1 MKKNQN
7 INEQVKAIIAEEARE
22 VRLELGADF
31 SKAVGFYKKVNG
43 LTHLSIINI
52 LLSGCQFHKTITSGF
67 LIDMIVQNQ
76 L

>member
-43 LTHLSIINI
+43 LTHLSI
-52 LLSGCQFHKTITSGF
+52 G
-67 LIDMIVQNQ
+67 D
-76 L
+76 